1 MVGFSCTFAGGEQQ
15 TQKRGEITMQKLA
28 ITLVSLLSWILFS
41 NVVIAAEKATKDE
54 CIEMCKAAAKML
66 EENRAAG
73 IKEISNPKGKFVWKD
88 SYVFLMDKSGK
99 MLAHPFS
106 LHLLKKDSLLND
118 TDYNH
123 VKPKKIFEE
132 FIYVAFK
139 NGQGWVDYK
148 WPKPNKKTPE
158 NKFTYIQR
166 VGWTD
171 MLVGAGTY

>member
-1 MVGFSCTFAGGEQQ
+1 MRFISIMVVA
-15 TQKRGEITMQKLA
+15 
-28 ITLVSLLSWILFS
+28 LLFGA
-41 NVVIAAEKATKDE
+41 VVANGASAEEKATKDE
-54 CIEMCKAAAKML
+54 CIAMSKAAAKML
-66 EENRAAG
+66 LENREAG
-73 IKEISNPKGKFVWKD
+73 IKEIGNPKGRFVWKD

-106 LHLLKKDSLLND
+106 LHLLKKESLLKD

-139 NGQGWVDYK
+139 NGEGWVDYK
-148 WPKPNKKTPE
+148 WPKPNKKVPSD
-158 NKFTYIQR
+158 KFTFIHR

>member
-1 MVGFSCTFAGGEQQ
+1 
-15 TQKRGEITMQKLA
+15 MQRLS
-28 ITLVSLLSWILFS
+28 IVLVSLLLGVIFT
-41 NVVIAAEKATKDE
+41 NVVFAEEKATKEE
-54 CIEMCKAAAKML
+54 CIAMVKAASKML
-66 EENRAAG
+66 EENLAAG

-106 LHLLKKDSLLND
+106 PHLLKKGSLLNE

-139 NGQGWVDYK
+139 NGEGWVDYK
-148 WPKPNKKTPE
+148 WPKPNKKVPE
-158 NKFTYIQR
+158 NKFTFIHR